1 MQEGRKLLDKLSDD
15 WIGINEIIPYGFG
28 WEASRCIDKLMEDF
42 SIPFI
47 IDNNPLKSG
56 TDYKGIPIYSW
67 DMARN
72 LVGNRKIV
80 VTTRYRQY
88 YKIAGSLRE
97 EGSRYGKDFCNIKEF
112 IPEWYWKNKRECCL
126 YTVDMTVSAKCNF
139 RCRNCNMFMPYYK
152 TDIRYTLDDL
162 KNNID
167 QFFRVVDYVCYIGFI
182 GGEPLLCT
190 HLSDLIEYIKSKYA
204 VQVGHFTIHTNGSI
218 MPPECL
224 IEKIRKYDITVAI
237 SDYGEQSPCR
247 DKMLSTI
254 EYLRKQGIYADVR
267 ASLEWRDVGFPT
279 NPNHFSDEEIEQH
292 MKSCSADW
300 RGINDGKF
308 YYCNIAWS
316 AEKAGLTTLEPD
328 DYLVLEDLAEEGC
341 RGKEKLLELSEG
353 YFVKGYMS
361 FCRKCGGC
369 GMDNKK
375 YVKAGVQL

>member
-139 RCRNCNMFMPYYK
+139 RCRNCNMFMP
-152 TDIRYTLDDL
+152 
-162 KNNID
+162 
-167 QFFRVVDYVCYIGFI
+167 
-182 GGEPLLCT
+182 
-190 HLSDLIEYIKSKYA
+190 
-204 VQVGHFTIHTNGSI
+204 
-218 MPPECL
+218 
-224 IEKIRKYDITVAI
+224 
-237 SDYGEQSPCR
+237 
-247 DKMLSTI
+247 
-254 EYLRKQGIYADVR
+254 
-267 ASLEWRDVGFPT
+267 
-279 NPNHFSDEEIEQH
+279 
-292 MKSCSADW
+292 
-300 RGINDGKF
+300 
-308 YYCNIAWS
+308 
-316 AEKAGLTTLEPD
+316 
-328 DYLVLEDLAEEGC
+328 
-341 RGKEKLLELSEG
+341 
-353 YFVKGYMS
+353 
-361 FCRKCGGC
+361 
-369 GMDNKK
+369 
-375 YVKAGVQL
+375 